1 MDDLISRKAFMNH
14 VEKEYMQWGS
24 DYDIGQVLGD
34 LEDFPSIRSEKN
46 GAVARQAGSQRINI
60 RRVQSMSQ
68 HTVRRTYAI
77 LPTLRIKN
85 GGNTMTDETTITTE
99 QAMLELLDKFN
110 EALIAE
116 TGKGVNEIVK
126 LGMTG
131 GWHVLPSD
139 PPPAGEDVIL
149 QYRTKTGDL
158 RTCISRWTGQ
168 YWSGKIYHPQA
179 WHDLPEPY
187 HVPIIDGEDNA

>member
-1 MDDLISRKAFMNH
+1 
-14 VEKEYMQWGS
+14 
-24 DYDIGQVLGD
+24 
-34 LEDFPSIRSEKN
+34 
-46 GAVARQAGSQRINI
+46 
-60 RRVQSMSQ
+60 
-68 HTVRRTYAI
+68 
-77 LPTLRIKN
+77 
-85 GGNTMTDETTITTE
+85 MTDETTITTE

-179 WHDLPEPY
+179 WHNLPEPY